1 MIKREGYFI
10 RISIEKDKMKER
22 RAINSH
28 CTLLKFIFLE
38 QCKVQSSWGYYI
50 VLRDMVL
57 VGYFLLLIGVWLK
70 SGTVFIFLFRIQIKF
85 VVRTIKFWKEDWSGP
100 LTLDSPIPKYDF
112 QYNTHFFLGT
122 YNILNIFDMP
132 SFLIQVWLDD

>member
-38 QCKVQSSWGYYI
+38 QCKLQSAKLLR
-50 VLRDMVL
+50 VLYSPPRYGIGRILLTSYRGVIKKWDSF
-57 VGYFLLLIGVWLK
+57 YFSL
-70 SGTVFIFLFRIQIKF
+70 
-85 VVRTIKFWKEDWSGP
+85 
-100 LTLDSPIPKYDF
+100 
-112 QYNTHFFLGT
+112 
-122 YNILNIFDMP
+122 
-132 SFLIQVWLDD
+132 